1 MTTSAPYFSLTRA
14 LWIPRVVTWDA
25 KTGFFE
31 RVDGPE
37 GFRDY
42 RTALEASRFL
52 VGTVCLRRFPSRF

>member
-1 MTTSAPYFSLTRA
+1 MREVKPDGACSPYFSLVRA
-14 LWIPRVVTWDA
+14 EWIPRVTWWDQE
-25 KTGFFE
+25 TGFFE

-52 VGTVCLRRFPSRF
+52 VRRAE